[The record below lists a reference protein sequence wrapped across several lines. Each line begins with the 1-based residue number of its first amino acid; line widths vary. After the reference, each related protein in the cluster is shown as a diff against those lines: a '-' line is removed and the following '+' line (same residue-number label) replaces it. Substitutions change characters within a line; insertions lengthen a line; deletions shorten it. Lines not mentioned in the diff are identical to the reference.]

1 MTFDDLDRSALHVA
15 SRYGRTEMLR
25 RLLDKLVGVVVH
37 EVVGVHVVYPCCVC
51 RSSRPV
57 CAQITRSTDPEPLTY
72 SELVNRPDGHVR
84 VASSRV
90 DRMLRRHNTHHR
102 GGRACTTQ
110 HCRKIWTRSNSCWTT
125 RLVVEVSGC
134 WQRVHIVCVC
144 GQVGARTYAR
154 STQNK
159 MAVDIA
165 EHINTRNLL
174 RCAMLGYCLMRAAL
188 IALSFTAGST

>member
-1 MTFDDLDRSALHVA
+1 MLCLSVISPGLRADHSLDRPRAPDLL
-15 SRYGRTEMLR
+15 RTREPPGRTRTCSVIKSGSDAQTSQHAPQGWTCLHHAALQKNMDTVKF
-25 RLLDKLVGVVVH
+25 LLDDK
-37 EVVGVHVVYPCCVC
+37 
-51 RSSRPV
+51 
-57 CAQITRSTDPEPLTY
+57 
-72 SELVNRPDGHVR
+72 
-84 VASSRV
+84 ASG
-90 DRMLRRHNTHHR
+90 R
-102 GGRACTTQ
+102 GIGLLAACSY
-110 HCRKIWTRSNSCWTT
+110 C
-125 RLVVEVSGC
+125 
-134 WQRVHIVCVC
+134 VCVC